1 MEYLDKLTSFVAGK
15 TSTDEME
22 EALYER
28 LSELRETPE
37 VNEEQE
43 LLSAL
48 ELALE
53 ELREGRCLP
62 EDALARAREVQEAL
76 MGGVRELGCFEAVS
90 MSVGTS
96 EVKELSI
103 RPTQTFILHLGP
115 VGVGR

>member
-1 MEYLDKLTSFVAGK
+1 MEYLASFVAGK
-15 TSTDEME
+15 TSADEME

-37 VNEEQE
+37 LDGEQE

-62 EDALARAREVQEAL
+62 EDVVARAKEI
-76 MGGVRELGCFEAVS
+76 LGEIES
-90 MSVGTS
+90 RTY
-96 EVKELSI
+96 
-103 RPTQTFILHLGP
+103 
-115 VGVGR
+115 